1 MRRRVGWPA
10 AAARDQQAAPP
21 RSPPLLNEAASAENH
36 LPWSLPALTALAT
49 TLATPL
55 AAAAADKVAYDAA
68 AGSDFLKNAAGA
80 AYVVLLV
87 VFAARLLRKR
97 ATTATSQRFASA
109 VKAQESLDATRA
121 APRPTVRATPAR
133 AAL

>member
-1 MRRRVGWPA
+1 MEANASQGSFPLASLV
-10 AAARDQQAAPP
+10 ARAFQIS
-21 RSPPLLNEAASAENH
+21 RFCS
-36 LPWSLPALTALAT
+36 
-49 TLATPL
+49 TPL